1 MRAMKKTIQLFA
13 AVAFSLALPLSV
25 HASGAE
31 LHLDQAPLQ
40 FDNASL
46 QNGAKLFVNYCLNC
60 HGASAMRYN
69 RLQQIGLTDVQI
81 RDNLLF
87 AGDKVGDLM
96 KVALRRED
104 ASKWFGAAP
113 PDLSVIAR
121 ARAGEF
127 GSGADW
133 LYTYLR
139 QFYRD
144 EARPTGWNNAVFP
157 NVGMPNV
164 LWELQGQ
171 QVAHF
176 VEKLDEHGNKTQHL
190 EKLEVSQPGKLSK
203 EEFDE
208 EVADLVSF
216 ITWMGEPAQEQ
227 RQQIGWWVL
236 AVLSLLAVLS
246 YALKKA
252 FWKDVH

>member
-1 MRAMKKTIQLFA
+1 MKKTFQFIA
-13 AVAFSLALPLSV
+13 AAALSLSLPLSAQ
-25 HASGAE
+25 ASGDV
-31 LHLDQAPLQ
+31 LRLDKAPLQ

-69 RLQQIGLTDVQI
+69 RMQQIGLTDEQI

-104 ASKWFGAAP
+104 AAKWFGAAP

-121 ARAGEF
+121 ARSGEF

-144 EARPTGWNNAVFP
+144 ESRPSGWNNTVFP
-157 NVGMPNV
+157 GVGMPNV
-164 LWELQGQ
+164 FWEIQGEQ
-171 QVAHF
+171 TAHF
-176 VEKLDEHGNKTQHL
+176 VEKDDGHGQKVKHL
-190 EKLEVSQPGKLSK
+190 EALEITKPGKLTK
-203 EEFDE
+203 DEFDE

-216 ITWMGEPAQEQ
+216 ITWMGEPAQES

-246 YALKKA
+246 YLLKRS
-252 FWKDVH
+252 FWKDLH